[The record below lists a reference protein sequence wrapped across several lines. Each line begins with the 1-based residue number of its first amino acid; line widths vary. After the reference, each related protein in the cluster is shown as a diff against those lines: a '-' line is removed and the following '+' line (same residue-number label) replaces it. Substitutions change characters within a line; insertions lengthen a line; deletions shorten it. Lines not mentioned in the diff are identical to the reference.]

1 MIKGSNRKH
10 YSFSKYDYKT
20 RWISY
25 WHQINEVLSLS
36 PKKVLEVGIGNKT
49 VLNYLK
55 NQGIEVLTLDIDEK
69 LKPDIVGNVLKI
81 PFQDNSFDVILC
93 AEVLEHLPFEEFD
106 KALEELK
113 RISKQY
119 VVLSLP
125 HFGHSIKLSFKIPL
139 IREKR
144 FAIRIP
150 FPRKHHFDGE
160 HYWEIGKKG
169 YPLTKIERIIKKHF
183 AVKKEFIPFENQYHH
198 FFILEKL

>member
-20 RWISY
+20 RWTSY
-25 WHQINEVLSLS
+25 WHQINEILNLV

-55 NQGIEVLTLDIDEK
+55 NQGIEVLTLDINEK
-69 LKPDIVGNVLKI
+69 LKPDIVGNVLKM
-81 PFQDNSFDVILC
+81 PFQDNSFDIILC
-93 AEVLEHLPFEEFD
+93 AEILEHLPFEEFD
-106 KALEELK
+106 KALEELE
-113 RISKQY
+113 RVSKKY

-125 HFGHSIKLSFKIPL
+125 HFGHSIKFSFKIPL

-150 FPRKHHFDGE
+150 FPIKHHFDGE

-169 YPLTKIERIIKKHF
+169 YPLTKIKRIIKKCF
-183 AVKKEFIPFENQYHH
+183 VIKKEFIPFESQYHH